1 MQTSSF
7 FTFGSPPGGQF
18 VFRRL
23 FFSVFAMKKNIT
35 PHVHTYDAQGRQ
47 LCCTLEEKID
57 LKTGPPPPR
66 PHEEGDGHDHD
77 HEGGETHSPWREYLP
92 AIISFVL
99 LLGGIA
105 LDEYVQRAFWKGW
118 VRVVWY
124 LAAYLPVGLPV
135 LKEAVQAIRK
145 GEFFTEFFLMSLA
158 TIGAFAI
165 GEYPEGVAVMLFY
178 AVGELFQTAAVRRAK
193 GNIKALLDV
202 RPDRAVVLREG
213 NFVGVKPDAVQVGDT
228 IRVRPGDR
236 VPLDGTLLSA
246 QGSFDTAALTGESK
260 PRTIS
265 AGEPAMAGMVS
276 LDSVVDIRVT
286 KPFGESGISRIL
298 DLVQNAS
305 SRKAPTELFIRKF
318 AKIYTPIV
326 VLLAVLLVAIPYF
339 VMPDYSFETWLYR
352 ALIFLVISCPCALVI
367 SIPLGYFGGIGAAS
381 RNGILFKGSNYLD
394 LMTKVNMVV
403 MDKTGTLTQ
412 GVFKVQNVENES
424 FLLKNVLLRLAAALE
439 QHSTHPVGKALI
451 AHADELQI
459 GWQNAVVADVQEI
472 AGHGLSGKVDG
483 KAVLVGNT
491 KLLQKSNIAYPTELD
506 AEVDTIA
513 VVAVDGQYAGFVTIA
528 DEIKPDARQ
537 TVADLHRA
545 GVRELV
551 MLSGDK
557 DPVVQKVVAMLGIER
572 GFGDLLPEGK
582 VEKVEAL
589 QSEDPTRTV
598 AFMGDG
604 INDAPVLA
612 SADVGIAMGALG
624 SDAAIETADV
634 VIQTDEPSKVV
645 TAIRISRATRR
656 IVWQNIAL
664 AFGVK
669 LIVLA
674 LGAGG
679 LATMWEAVFA
689 DVGVA
694 LLAILN
700 AVRVQ
705 RIQF

>member
-1 MQTSSF
+1 MAT
-7 FTFGSPPGGQF
+7 
-18 VFRRL
+18 
-23 FFSVFAMKKNIT
+23 T
-35 PHVHTYDAQGRQ
+35 PHVHTYDAQGRMT
-47 LCCTLEEKID
+47 CCTLEEKIQAKSE
-57 LKTGPPPPR
+57 LPQAG
-66 PHEEGDGHDHD
+66 GDDHGHN
-77 HEGGETHSPWREYLP
+77 HEGGEGHTPWREYLP
-92 AIISFVL
+92 AGISFVL

-105 LDEYVQRAFWKGW
+105 FDSYLQPAFFKDW
-118 VRVVWY
+118 VRLAWY
-124 LAAYLPVGLPV
+124 LTAYLPVGWPV
-135 LKEAVQAIRK
+135 LKEAAYAIRK
-145 GEFFTEFFLMSLA
+145 GEIFTEFLLMSLA
-158 TIGAFAI
+158 TTGAFAI

-202 RPDRAVVLREG
+202 RPDTAAVLRDG
-213 NFVGVKPDAVQVGDT
+213 VFVTARPDTVLVGDT
-228 IRVRPGDR
+228 IRVRPGER
-236 VPLDGTLLSA
+236 VPLDGELQDT

-260 PRTIS
+260 PRTLA
-265 AGEPAMAGMVS
+265 AGEQVLAGMIS
-276 LDSVVDIRVT
+276 IDSVVEIQVT
-286 KPFGESGISRIL
+286 KLFGESSISRIL
-298 DLVQNAS
+298 DLVQNATA
-305 SRKAPTELFIRKF
+305 RKAPTELFIRKF
-318 AKIYTPIV
+318 AKVYTPIV
-326 VLLAVLLVAIPYF
+326 VLLAALLVLIPYF
-339 VMPDYSFETWLYR
+339 IVPDYSFEMWLYR

-381 RNGILFKGSNYLD
+381 SNGILFKGSNFLD
-394 LMTKVNMVV
+394 LMTKVNTVV
-403 MDKTGTLTQ
+403 MDKTGTLTH
-412 GVFKVQNVENES
+412 GVFEVQKVNVSQRQNSNES
-424 FLLKNVLLRLAAALE
+424 WSEQTLLRFAAALE

-451 AHADELQI
+451 AYATKEKID
-459 GWQNAVVADVQEI
+459 WQNAIVSDVQEI
-472 AGHGLSGKVDG
+472 AGHGLSGAVDG
-483 KAVLVGNT
+483 QAVLVGNS
-491 KLLQKSNIAYPTELD
+491 KLLQKSGVAYPPELD

-513 VVAVDGQYAGFVTIA
+513 VVAIGGQYAGFVAIA
-528 DEIKPDARQ
+528 DEIKPDAKQ
-537 TVADLHRA
+537 TVAGLHHA

-557 DPVVQKVVAMLGIER
+557 DAVVQKVVAELGIAR
-572 GFGDLLPEGK
+572 GYGDLLPEGK

-589 QSEDPTRTV
+589 RREDPTRTV

-634 VIQTDEPSKVV
+634 VIQTDEPSKIA

-656 IVWQNIAL
+656 VVWQNIGL

-669 LIVLA
+669 VVVLA

-705 RIQF
+705 RMF